1 MEYSLGLLTSA
12 VSPSDQMREEEK
24 EGAGADRLG
33 FLPTERC
40 KEYCGEKKDYP
51 FQAQRM
57 IGAKNIAEKKKGVQ
71 LINSI
76 E

>member
-1 MEYSLGLLTSA
+1 VTVLRKFFAPNYG
-12 VSPSDQMREEEK
+12 
-24 EGAGADRLG
+24 
-33 FLPTERC
+33 C

-51 FQAQRM
+51 FQALFM